1 MIALDL
7 AYRFGISLMIGL
19 LIGLQREFAFQSE
32 DKQFKL
38 FAGLRTYAL
47 LGLAGCMAAF
57 IGETLDTPFVLPTV
71 LILIGSMIAISY
83 FMDAREGE
91 AGITSEVAALLTVL
105 LGVLTYHGHFGI
117 AIAVAVAMTV
127 ILALKDPSEAFIKK
141 LSREDMYAT
150 LKFAAITALILPV
163 LPREGYGDPP
173 FDVLVPYKIWL
184 MVVFISGISFVG
196 YILIRIMGTR
206 RGIGLTGI
214 LGGLVSS
221 TAVTLTFTQRSRE
234 DDSMAYSFGLAILL
248 AWSIMFIRI
257 IVEVAALNRAL
268 LAYMWLPMTAA
279 TLAVLA
285 YCVFLYFRKPA
296 SANKPQNDFSNPFE
310 LKSALIFGLF
320 YAIIILVANTAQL
333 YFGDTGIYLSSIIS
347 GLADVDAITLSM
359 AELSQEGAS
368 IELSTAARAIV
379 IAAVSNTLL
388 KGGFV
393 LVAGSPP
400 LRRVILPGLLLAIS
414 ITLGV
419 VFLT

>member
-19 LIGLQREFAFQSE
+19 LIGLQREFAFHAE

-57 IGETLDTPFVLPTV
+57 IGETLDSAFILPAVL
-71 LILIGSMIAISY
+71 LLIGSMIVISY
-83 FMDAREGE
+83 FMGARQGE
-91 AGITSEVAALLTVL
+91 AGITSEIAALLTVL
-105 LGVLTYHGHFGI
+105 LGVLTYHEQFGI
-117 AIAVAVAMTV
+117 AIAIAVAMTV

-163 LPREGYGDPP
+163 LPREGFGEPP

-221 TAVTLTFTQRSRE
+221 TAVTLTFTQRSR
-234 DDSMAYSFGLAILL
+234 DDRGMSYAFGLAILL
-248 AWSIMFIRI
+248 AWSIMFIRV
-257 IVEVAALNRAL
+257 IVEVAALNRPLLEHMWLPMAAATLAL
-268 LAYMWLPMTAA
+268 LAY
-279 TLAVLA
+279 
-285 YCVFLYFRKPA
+285 CGFLYFKKQA
-296 SANKPQNDFSNPFE
+296 SENESADDFSNPFE

-320 YAIIILVANTAQL
+320 YAVIILIANTAQL
-333 YFGDTGIYLSSIIS
+333 YFGDTGIYLSSIVS

-379 IAAVSNTLL
+379 IATVSNTLL
-388 KGGFV
+388 KGG
-393 LVAGSPP
+393 LVIAAGSPS
-400 LRRVILPGLLLAIS
+400 LRRVVIPGLLLAVLV
-414 ITLGV
+414 TLGIV
-419 VFLT
+419 VLI

>member
-1 MIALDL
+1 MIELDL
-7 AYRFGISLMIGL
+7 SYRFGISLMIGL
-19 LIGLQREFAFQSE
+19 LIGLQREFAFHSG
-32 DKQFKL
+32 DKQLML

-47 LGLAGCMAAF
+47 LGLTGCTAAF
-57 IGETLDTPFVLPTV
+57 IGETLNTPFVLPTV
-71 LILIGSMIAISY
+71 LVLIGSMIAISY
-83 FMDAREGE
+83 FIGARQGE
-91 AGITSEVAALLTVL
+91 AGITSEVAAVLTVL
-105 LGVLTYHGHFGI
+105 LGVLTYHEQFGI

-150 LKFAAITALILPV
+150 LKFAAITALVLPV

-221 TAVTLTFTQRSRE
+221 TAVTLTFTQRSRS
-234 DDSMAYSFGLAILL
+234 DTSVAYSFGLAILL

-257 IVEVAALNRAL
+257 IVEVAALNRLL
-268 LAYMWLPMTAA
+268 LAHMWLPMAAA
-279 TLAVLA
+279 TLAVLS
-285 YCVFLYFRKPA
+285 YCAFLYFKKPA
-296 SANKPQNDFSNPFE
+296 SENEADDDFSNPFE
-310 LKSALIFGLF
+310 LKSALVFGFF
-320 YAIIILVANTAQL
+320 YAVIMLVANTAQL
-333 YFGDTGIYLSSIIS
+333 YFGNTGIYVSSIVS

-359 AELSQEGAS
+359 AELSRQGGRV
-368 IELSTAARAIV
+368 ELSTAARAIV

-393 LVAGSPP
+393 LVAGSPS
-400 LRRVILPGLLLAIS
+400 LRRVIIPGLLLAVAATVGS
-414 ITLGV
+414 
-419 VFLT
+419 VFFI